1 MFSHLILIIILQNR
15 FPCAHFTVE
24 ETRSEKGE
32 ELHEITKLGN
42 GREKLRFLFLQHL
55 ITCWILKICKN
66 NLIQRGVISVF
77 GEDLINFH

>member
-24 ETRSEKGE
+24 ETCSEKGE

-42 GREKLRFLFLQHL
+42 GTEKNLGFSF
-55 ITCWILKICKN
+55 CSIL
-66 NLIQRGVISVF
+66 
-77 GEDLINFH
+77 